1 MSTSRYLLF
10 LTELNRAKDL
20 VGLGQSLGAMTHGR
34 VDSSDLFR
42 AALVQAVSALDSYV
56 HGVVLDKAVD
66 IMLGRAPHSAGNVKI
81 GLPFGAVR
89 DVLTASNIVDRELAA
104 RTHIAQRLS
113 LETFQRPDDIA
124 RAFSMVGLP
133 KLWSTVWQSSSA
145 VVQKSISLVIQR
157 RNRIVHQCD
166 SDPLNPGSV
175 TPLTDADTLTSL
187 STIRD
192 AVTAIDQFC

>member
-66 IMLGRAPHSAGNVKI
+66 IMLGIAPHSAGNVKI
-81 GLPFGAVR
+81 GQ
-89 DVLTASNIVDRELAA
+89 
-104 RTHIAQRLS
+104 H
-113 LETFQRPDDIA
+113 
-124 RAFSMVGLP
+124 
-133 KLWSTVWQSSSA
+133 
-145 VVQKSISLVIQR
+145 
-157 RNRIVHQCD
+157 
-166 SDPLNPGSV
+166 
-175 TPLTDADTLTSL
+175 TPA
-187 STIRD
+187 
-192 AVTAIDQFC
+192 